1 MESSKVSVIGGANI
15 DLYVRSTKE
24 LVLRDSN
31 PALMELGFGGVG
43 RNIAENLIK
52 HNEEVEFISIFA
64 DDYFGGVLYEDCL
77 KKGLKLNYSLKKK
90 DFNTSM
96 YLAILDRENDLY
108 LGMSDMRIIESLTI
122 KDLEKLKDTISD
134 DDYLVV
140 DTNLN
145 EEMISCILNEF
156 KGIKVSDAISA
167 NKVHRLKNNLN
178 RIDIL
183 KLNLIEAETLSQM
196 KLESLSDLI
205 TVMKHFDDL
214 GCKDV
219 IITVKEGAYLLKEHK
234 MYYYT
239 HNAYI
244 ESLKNATGAGDSFLG
259 AYIHMHHCNSDIK
272 EAISYALATS
282 LLTIE
287 DSQTVGSFNQE
298 DIFNKMKTLKITGGI
313 INENQNE
320 R

>member
-1 MESSKVSVIGGANI
+1 MGNSKIYVIGGANI
-15 DLYVRSTKE
+15 DLYVRNNKE

-52 HNEEVEFISIFA
+52 HNEDVEFVSIFA
-64 DDYFGGVLYEDCL
+64 DDYFGSILYEDCL

-96 YLAILDRENDLY
+96 YLAILDKENDLY

-122 KDLEKLKDTISD
+122 KDLEKLKNAIND

-145 EEMISCILNEF
+145 EEMITFILNEF

-183 KLNLIEAETLSQM
+183 KLNLIEAETLSEM
-196 KLESLSDLI
+196 KLVSRNDMISAL
-205 TVMKHFDDL
+205 KHFDDL
-214 GCKDV
+214 DCKDV
-219 IITVKEGAYLLKEHK
+219 IITVKDGAYLLRDHK

-259 AYIHMHHCNSDIK
+259 AYIHMHHSNSSIEK
-272 EAISYALATS
+272 AVGYALATS

-313 INENQNE
+313 IYENQNE
-320 R
+320 

>member
-1 MESSKVSVIGGANI
+1 MENSKVYVIGGANI

-145 EEMISCILNEF
+145 EELISCILNEF

-183 KLNLIEAETLSQM
+183 KLNPVS
-196 KLESLSDLI
+196 
-205 TVMKHFDDL
+205 
-214 GCKDV
+214 
-219 IITVKEGAYLLKEHK
+219 
-234 MYYYT
+234 YT
-239 HNAYI
+239 HLRAH
-244 ESLKNATGAGDSFLG
+244 ET
-259 AYIHMHHCNSDIK
+259 
-272 EAISYALATS
+272 
-282 LLTIE
+282 
-287 DSQTVGSFNQE
+287 
-298 DIFNKMKTLKITGGI
+298 
-313 INENQNE
+313 
-320 R
+320 